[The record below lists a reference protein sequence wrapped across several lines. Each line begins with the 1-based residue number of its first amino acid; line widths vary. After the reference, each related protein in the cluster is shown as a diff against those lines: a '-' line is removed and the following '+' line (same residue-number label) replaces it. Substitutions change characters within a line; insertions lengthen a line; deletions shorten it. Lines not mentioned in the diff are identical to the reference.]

1 MRVLL
6 VEDEERM
13 AGVVARGLRE
23 ETHSV
28 VVARDG
34 IDGIDLAAAHEF
46 DVVLLDVML
55 PRLDGIEVVRRL
67 RGSGNQTPIVMLTA
81 RDAVHDIVR
90 GLDCGA
96 DDYVT
101 KPFSFEE
108 LLARIRAAVRHRPA
122 SRSTVITVGELV
134 LDPAKRSVTRAGDAI
149 SLSAT
154 EFRLL
159 EFLMRRAGRVIERG
173 VIIEAVWGLGS
184 DVGENTLEAF
194 ISFLRNK
201 VDRPYGDQLIRTVR
215 GVGYGICA
223 GEP

>member
-13 AGVVARGLRE
+13 AGIVARGLRE

-34 IDGIDLAAAHEF
+34 VEGVDLAAEHEF

-81 RDAVHDIVR
+81 RDAVRDIVR

-108 LLARIRAAVRHRPA
+108 LLARMRAAARHRPA
-122 SRSTVITVGELV
+122 SRSTTITIADLT
-134 LDPAKRSVTRAGDAI
+134 LDPAKRTVTRAGDTI
-149 SLSAT
+149 TLSAT

-173 VIIEAVWGLGS
+173 VIIEAVWGFDS
-184 DVGENTLEAF
+184 EVEENTLEAF
-194 ISFLRNK
+194 ISLLRNK
-201 VDRPYGDQLIRTVR
+201 VDRAYGERLIRTVR
-215 GVGYGICA
+215 GVGYGIRA
-223 GEP
+223 GDS

>member
-13 AGVVARGLRE
+13 AGIVARGLRE

-34 IDGIDLAAAHEF
+34 VEGIDLAGEHEF

-67 RGSGNQTPIVMLTA
+67 RGSGNHTPIVMLTA

-101 KPFSFEE
+101 KPFSFQE
-108 LLARIRAAVRHRPA
+108 LLARMRAAARHRPA
-122 SRSTVITVGELV
+122 SPSTAITAGDLV
-134 LDPAKRSVTRAGDAI
+134 LDPAKRTVTRAGDSI
-149 SLSAT
+149 ELSAT

-184 DVGENTLEAF
+184 EVEENTLEAF

-201 VDRPYGDQLIRTVR
+201 VDRPYAEQLIRTVR
-215 GVGYGICA
+215 GVGYGIRA
-223 GEP
+223 GES